1 MSAGG
6 EQGEPDT
13 KRARTAADDEGAA
26 AAAAAAAAAP
36 MSEEELLIR
45 EEHGIWKKN
54 APFLYDFVIV
64 CLAHLLP
71 VTPQLQHFTLTHLS
85 QPWDDDRAT
94 RSTGRA

>member
-1 MSAGG
+1 MSAGS

-13 KRARTAADDEGAA
+13 KRVRMAADDECAA
-26 AAAAAAAAAP
+26 AAAAAAAPAAP

-64 CLAHLLP
+64 CRASPRARPQLLP
-71 VTPQLQHFTLTHLS
+71 PHTP
-85 QPWDDDRAT
+85 PCDRAT
-94 RSTGRA
+94 RWTGRA